1 MADSNDHPYAF
12 DSQAS
17 WRNDRNFNR
26 LVPVPVYDANS
37 DGYND
42 AEVTHYGMSL
52 VNADIMSPSSNG
64 GRQHYDDDVDDE
76 EDEEDDAGVDEDDD
90 DDVLSDVF
98 GGDDLQVKDKTN
110 SNVFNPLEY
119 KGRAL
124 VYYKSLIEES
134 YKHEKSQDDKRVAS
148 LHKAPGSKAKVIS
161 QPFEMVYQAPVG
173 RAVVPR
179 TLYPTSNDKRSEY
192 LKIATKILSHKSTQS
207 DIENLVEFMRQTKKG
222 ITKKINSKIR
232 FHFVEQLKK
241 EGVEYQNQPV
251 GDVKAACEAF
261 RHELTEDLCL
271 KLLRVFWGSVE
282 DTDVV
287 FRMEYTVLAECNLW
301 YSNAKDDLSCTKKT
315 RVVGFV
321 KSHIA
326 NQIRMN
332 FRKRFQRDIGHGVTL
347 RVTQPGGRDKRRK
360 KGEFGRSEI
369 HGWNAP
375 KHKEWKKQNNAEPAA
390 LSFVPLKPSKQT
402 GSAEHL
408 AREERNQQTIKLDTP
423 IHFIHNAPPLNYSK
437 ELEEASDLILQPIM
451 QVYGK
456 KDPVKT
462 NVSKVGRKI
471 VMIDT
476 MPWKEK
482 LPNTLFDFCKK
493 TLHTKRKVNRQ
504 IILIP
509 GEATG
514 KILPQG
520 PSSLHMQ
527 QKITNQKVF
536 DVTFFAYSRN
546 QLLC

>member
-1 MADSNDHPYAF
+1 MADRNDLPYAF
-12 DSQAS
+12 ESQAS
-17 WRNDRNFNR
+17 WRDDPNFNR
-26 LVPVPVYDANS
+26 LVPVPVCGAIS
-37 DGYND
+37 DGYSD
-42 AEVTHYGMSL
+42 AGVSQYGMSL
-52 VNADIMSPSSNG
+52 VNADIMSPSFNRS
-64 GRQHYDDDVDDE
+64 RQHYDDDVDDVDDVDDE
-76 EDEEDDAGVDEDDD
+76 EDEEDAEDDDGLADD

-98 GGDDLQVKDKTN
+98 GGDGLLVKDKTN
-110 SNVFNPLEY
+110 SDVFNPLEY
-119 KGRAL
+119 KGGAL

-134 YKHEKSQDDKRVAS
+134 RKPENAQEDKKVAS
-148 LHKAPGSKAKVIS
+148 LHKAPGPKAKVIS

-179 TLYPTSNDKRSEY
+179 TLYPTSNNKRAEY

-207 DIENLVEFMRQTKKG
+207 DLDNLVEFMRQTKKG

-282 DTDVV
+282 DPDII
-287 FRMEYTVLAECNLW
+287 FRMEYAVLAECNLW

-332 FRKRFQRDIGHGVTL
+332 FRKRFQRNIGHGVTL
-347 RVTQPGGRDKRRK
+347 RVTQPGGRHKRRK

-375 KHKEWKKQNNAEPAA
+375 KHKEWKKQNNANPAA
-390 LSFVPLKPSKQT
+390 LSIVPLKPSKQN

-408 AREERNQQTIKLDTP
+408 AREEPNQQTIKLDTP
-423 IHFIHNAPPLNYSK
+423 IHFMENAFTLNYSE
-437 ELEEASDLILQPIM
+437 ELEKETDLILQPIM
-451 QVYGK
+451 QVFSK

-462 NVSKVGRKI
+462 NVGKVRKKI

-482 LPNTLFDFCKK
+482 LPNICLISAKR
-493 TLHTKRKVNRQ
+493 HIATKEKSTDKLYLSQEKPQARSFLRVVPLLACSRKLQ
-504 IILIP
+504 I
-509 GEATG
+509 
-514 KILPQG
+514 KR
-520 PSSLHMQ
+520 
-527 QKITNQKVF
+527 
-536 DVTFFAYSRN
+536 Y
-546 QLLC
+546 